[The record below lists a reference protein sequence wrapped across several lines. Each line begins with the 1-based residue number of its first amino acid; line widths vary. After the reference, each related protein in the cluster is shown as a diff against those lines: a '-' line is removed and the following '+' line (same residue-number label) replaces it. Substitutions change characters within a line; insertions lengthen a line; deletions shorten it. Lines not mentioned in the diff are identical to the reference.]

1 MNFMDDKNLLFLL
14 SYEFFPI
21 ALTSTAR
28 WLLLQIIQRHGGREF
43 SLSKSVEAKE
53 FTFHDKKLLLTLN
66 ELKEHKILSQRFDAQ
81 SDGKF
86 LSINL
91 EIYGLWV
98 NAKATGLL
106 EVDKWFRRVARDFPL
121 LDLFLHLVDTR
132 LHDFYIH
139 HLQKSKSL
147 LLGKIDFKTALV
159 LIALVRNSNQ
169 FGITNKCGIEK
180 LKHKTGLSKDA
191 IFRCIKKLK
200 QQGIVR
206 TRVDGTQSSAIV
218 RVSNPFFVL
227 NLSHEI
233 WGDKARYGCF
243 FIIKY
248 PQPHSFEVQ
257 KIGRLIQLFEK
268 YKTDIKTDH
277 HIAFASLIKKIPTQL
292 SDHLCHR
299 AIPKNDDQPKLS
311 QEDLV
316 SNLLNLY
323 VAINEDVWLKEFVSY
338 VETETQSLQLNGDL
352 SSCALFQCYLEQWC
366 TELSYVKNRYE
377 RLLVGLEFLDS
388 ESIQKLEGT
397 LRLNSFLSLLDSD
410 RNKSV
415 DGKELK
421 NLFHHIWLVGL
432 LITLI
437 ANNQLYP
444 FLVFQDNL
452 KNLKPYSI
460 LPRSS
465 QQQNYSCIFMVD
477 PTLQAN
483 QFFLLDNTNDVQF
496 ESQKQTIKE
505 RILSF
510 DNSPSLQQLKD
521 FGLLPKESMSID
533 HLVFIEKSSVTL
545 A

>member
-1 MNFMDDKNLLFLL
+1 MEDRFLLFLL
-14 SYEFFPI
+14 AHEFSPVTLTPI
-21 ALTSTAR
+21 AR
-28 WLLLQIIQRHGGREF
+28 WLLLQIIQMYGGQEF
-43 SLSKSVEAKE
+43 CLTTAMTAKE
-53 FTFHDKKLLLTLN
+53 FVFHEKKLQTTLN
-66 ELKEHKILSQRFDAQ
+66 ELQEHQTIIQRTDDKSGKAFVKLDIEMFSVRGSLKTTSHFDIERWFTKLMNH
-81 SDGKF
+81 D
-86 LSINL
+86 LPL
-91 EIYGLWV
+91 
-98 NAKATGLL
+98 KA
-106 EVDKWFRRVARDFPL
+106 
-121 LDLFLHLVDTR
+121 LFFHLVDTR
-132 LHDFYIH
+132 LHDFYVH
-139 HLQKSKSL
+139 HLQHVKPILS
-147 LLGKIDFKTALV
+147 GKIDFKTALV
-159 LIALVRNSNQ
+159 LMVLIRHSNQ
-169 FGITNKCGIEK
+169 FGITNKCGIHK

-388 ESIQKLEGT
+388 ESIQKLEST

>member
-1 MNFMDDKNLLFLL
+1 MEDRFLLFLL
-14 SYEFFPI
+14 AHEFSPI
-21 ALTSTAR
+21 TLSPTAR
-28 WLLLQIIQRHGGREF
+28 WLLLQIIQMYGGQEF
-43 SLSKSVEAKE
+43 CLTTAMTAKE
-53 FTFHDKKLLLTLN
+53 FVFHEKKLQTTLN
-66 ELKEHKILSQRFDAQ
+66 ELQEHQTIIQRTDDKSGKAFVKLDIEMFSVRGSLKTTSHFDIERWFTKLMNH
-81 SDGKF
+81 D
-86 LSINL
+86 LPL
-91 EIYGLWV
+91 
-98 NAKATGLL
+98 KA
-106 EVDKWFRRVARDFPL
+106 
-121 LDLFLHLVDTR
+121 LFFHLVDTR
-132 LHDFYIH
+132 LHDFYVH
-139 HLQKSKSL
+139 HLQHVKPILS
-147 LLGKIDFKTALV
+147 GKIDFKTALV
-159 LIALVRNSNQ
+159 LMVLIRHSNQ
-169 FGITNKCGIEK
+169 FGITNKCGIHK

-248 PQPHSFEVQ
+248 PQPHFFEVQ

-388 ESIQKLEGT
+388 ESIQKLEST

>member
-1 MNFMDDKNLLFLL
+1 MEDRFLLFLL
-14 SYEFFPI
+14 AHEFSPI
-21 ALTSTAR
+21 TLSPTAR
-28 WLLLQIIQRHGGREF
+28 WLLLQIIQMYGGQEF
-43 SLSKSVEAKE
+43 CLTTAMTAKE
-53 FTFHDKKLLLTLN
+53 FVFHEKKLQTTLN
-66 ELKEHKILSQRFDAQ
+66 ELQEHQTIIQRTDDKSGKAFVKLDIEMFSVRGSLKTTSHFDIERWFTKLMNH
-81 SDGKF
+81 D
-86 LSINL
+86 LPL
-91 EIYGLWV
+91 
-98 NAKATGLL
+98 KA
-106 EVDKWFRRVARDFPL
+106 
-121 LDLFLHLVDTR
+121 LFFHLVDTR
-132 LHDFYIH
+132 LHDFYVH
-139 HLQKSKSL
+139 HLQHVKPILS
-147 LLGKIDFKTALV
+147 GKIDFKTALV
-159 LIALVRNSNQ
+159 LMVLIRHSNQ
-169 FGITNKCGIEK
+169 FGITNKCGIHK

-388 ESIQKLEGT
+388 ESIQKLEST
-397 LRLNSFLSLLDSD
+397 LQLNSFLSLLDSD

>member
-1 MNFMDDKNLLFLL
+1 MEDRFLLFLL
-14 SYEFFPI
+14 AHEFSPI
-21 ALTSTAR
+21 TLSPTAR
-28 WLLLQIIQRHGGREF
+28 WLLLQIIQMYGGQEF
-43 SLSKSVEAKE
+43 CLTTAMTAKE
-53 FTFHDKKLLLTLN
+53 FVFHEKKLQTTLN
-66 ELKEHKILSQRFDAQ
+66 ELQEHQTIIQRTDDKSGKAFVKLDIEMFSVRGSLKTTSHFDIERWFTKLMNH
-81 SDGKF
+81 D
-86 LSINL
+86 LPL
-91 EIYGLWV
+91 
-98 NAKATGLL
+98 KA
-106 EVDKWFRRVARDFPL
+106 
-121 LDLFLHLVDTR
+121 LFFHLVDTR
-132 LHDFYIH
+132 LHDFYVH
-139 HLQKSKSL
+139 HLQHVKPILS
-147 LLGKIDFKTALV
+147 GKIDFKTALV
-159 LIALVRNSNQ
+159 LMVLIRHSNQ
-169 FGITNKCGIEK
+169 FGITNKCGIHK

-257 KIGRLIQLFEK
+257 QIGRLIQLFEK

-299 AIPKNDDQPKLS
+299 AISKNDDQPKLS

-388 ESIQKLEGT
+388 ESIKKLEGT
-397 LRLNSFLSLLDSD
+397 LKLNSFLSLLDSD
-410 RNKSV
+410 QNKSM
-415 DGKELK
+415 DDKELI

>member
-1 MNFMDDKNLLFLL
+1 
-14 SYEFFPI
+14 
-21 ALTSTAR
+21 
-28 WLLLQIIQRHGGREF
+28 
-43 SLSKSVEAKE
+43 
-53 FTFHDKKLLLTLN
+53 
-66 ELKEHKILSQRFDAQ
+66 
-81 SDGKF
+81 
-86 LSINL
+86 
-91 EIYGLWV
+91 
-98 NAKATGLL
+98 
-106 EVDKWFRRVARDFPL
+106 
-121 LDLFLHLVDTR
+121 
-132 LHDFYIH
+132 
-139 HLQKSKSL
+139 
-147 LLGKIDFKTALV
+147 
-159 LIALVRNSNQ
+159 
-169 FGITNKCGIEK
+169 
-180 LKHKTGLSKDA
+180 
-191 IFRCIKKLK
+191 
-200 QQGIVR
+200 
-206 TRVDGTQSSAIV
+206 
-218 RVSNPFFVL
+218 
-227 NLSHEI
+227 
-233 WGDKARYGCF
+233 
-243 FIIKY
+243 
-248 PQPHSFEVQ
+248 
-257 KIGRLIQLFEK
+257 
-268 YKTDIKTDH
+268 
-277 HIAFASLIKKIPTQL
+277 
-292 SDHLCHR
+292 
-299 AIPKNDDQPKLS
+299 
-311 QEDLV
+311 
-316 SNLLNLY
+316 
-323 VAINEDVWLKEFVSY
+323 
-338 VETETQSLQLNGDL
+338 
-352 SSCALFQCYLEQWC
+352 

-388 ESIQKLEGT
+388 ESIQKLEST

>member
-1 MNFMDDKNLLFLL
+1 MEDRFLLFLL
-14 SYEFFPI
+14 AHEFSPI
-21 ALTSTAR
+21 TLSPTAR
-28 WLLLQIIQRHGGREF
+28 WLLLQIIQMYGGQEF
-43 SLSKSVEAKE
+43 CLTTAMTAKE
-53 FTFHDKKLLLTLN
+53 FVFHEKKLQTTLN
-66 ELKEHKILSQRFDAQ
+66 ELQEHQTIIQRTDDKSGKAFVKLDIEMFSVRGSLKTTSHFDIERWFTKLMNH
-81 SDGKF
+81 D
-86 LSINL
+86 LPL
-91 EIYGLWV
+91 
-98 NAKATGLL
+98 KA
-106 EVDKWFRRVARDFPL
+106 
-121 LDLFLHLVDTR
+121 LFFHLVDTR
-132 LHDFYIH
+132 LHDFYVH
-139 HLQKSKSL
+139 HLQHVKPILS
-147 LLGKIDFKTALV
+147 GKIDFKTALV
-159 LIALVRNSNQ
+159 LMVLIRHSNQ
-169 FGITNKCGIEK
+169 FGITNKCGIHK

-388 ESIQKLEGT
+388 ESIQKLEST

>member
-1 MNFMDDKNLLFLL
+1 MEDRFLLFLL
-14 SYEFFPI
+14 AHEFSPI
-21 ALTSTAR
+21 TLSPTAR
-28 WLLLQIIQRHGGREF
+28 WLLLQIIQMYGGQEF
-43 SLSKSVEAKE
+43 CLTTAMTAKE
-53 FTFHDKKLLLTLN
+53 FVFHEKKLQTTLN
-66 ELKEHKILSQRFDAQ
+66 ELQEHQTIIQRTDDKSGKAFVKLDIEMFSVRGSLKTTSHFDIERWFTKLMNH
-81 SDGKF
+81 D
-86 LSINL
+86 LPL
-91 EIYGLWV
+91 
-98 NAKATGLL
+98 KA
-106 EVDKWFRRVARDFPL
+106 
-121 LDLFLHLVDTR
+121 LFFHLVDTR
-132 LHDFYIH
+132 LHDFYVH
-139 HLQKSKSL
+139 HLQHVKPILS
-147 LLGKIDFKTALV
+147 GKIDFKTALV
-159 LIALVRNSNQ
+159 LMVLIRHSNQ
-169 FGITNKCGIEK
+169 FGITNKCGIHK

-388 ESIQKLEGT
+388 ESIQKLEST

-452 KNLKPYSI
+452 KNLKPY
-460 LPRSS
+460 RE
-465 QQQNYSCIFMVD
+465 MD
-477 PTLQAN
+477 P
-483 QFFLLDNTNDVQF
+483 
-496 ESQKQTIKE
+496 EI
-505 RILSF
+505 
-510 DNSPSLQQLKD
+510 
-521 FGLLPKESMSID
+521 
-533 HLVFIEKSSVTL
+533 
-545 A
+545 